1 MPRYPQ
7 PVTRRLLFSILVL
20 VALAASA
27 CGRYLTTGVAVVNG
41 VGISKDALDKQ
52 VAVVLDSP
60 QFQGQVDPR
69 DAEQRVEIERQV
81 IVQLIQQELIRQE
94 ADRLSVRVNA
104 RDVDERFGQ
113 VRSQFPTEDQFRQA
127 LEQNA
132 LSVATLRS
140 RIREQLVLENVQRR
154 AVGDVPVTEA
164 EIVAEYGKGE
174 RFEELHVRHILF
186 TVSGPDEEAAA
197 RRKAD
202 AALARLRDGADF
214 IALAKQVSEDAQSKP
229 QGGDLGT
236 VTRQTPFDQEFL
248 RAAFSVKEGQI
259 SGIVRTQFGFHI
271 IKVEDRRSKTL
282 DQVRTQLSQE
292 IGDTKRQQAFQEFIR
307 KRVTAARIVV
317 NPRWGDFNP
326 ATLQIEAHE
335 FFVPPSPVPE
345 TEPFPVR

>member
-1 MPRYPQ
+1 
-7 PVTRRLLFSILVL
+7 VTRRILFSTLVL
-20 VALAASA
+20 LAFATTA

-41 VGISKDALDKQ
+41 VGISKDALEKQ

-60 QFQGQVDPR
+60 QFQGQVDPQ
-69 DAEQRVEIERQV
+69 DAEQRLEIERQV

-113 VRSQFPTEDQFRQA
+113 VRSQFATEDQFRQA

-164 EIVAEYGKGE
+164 EIVAEYGRGE

-186 TVSGPDEEAAA
+186 TVTGPDEAAA
-197 RRKAD
+197 RKKAD
-202 AALARLRDGADF
+202 AALARLKDGADF
-214 IALAKQVSEDAQSKP
+214 IALAKQVSEDAQTKP

-236 VTRQTPFDQEFL
+236 VTRQTQFDQEFL
-248 RAAFSVKEGQI
+248 RAAFAVKEGQI

-292 IGDTKRQQAFQEFIR
+292 IGDTKRQRAFQEFIR

-326 ATLQIEAHE
+326 ATLQIESHE